1 MQPPGVEP
9 EPPRF
14 EPKPAFGDARMPPPP
29 PAVGKQKPAA
39 PPVASTSAPS
49 SATDISKVSKNS
61 NQSQSHQLLQRE
73 VFLCEGKIVFPKKST
88 TVFVGK
94 IPETLDAQGVDG
106 LLNCCGRVKSWKRAS
121 HFETEKPK
129 HFGFVEYFDALS
141 CIKAVRVLNALQVDK
156 SQLMAKGNQATIKYM
171 EEFMKYFRTE
181 AEASYDDKYECTGL
195 RKEIAE
201 FLEKRESKDA
211 ADAFFQ
217 TLGGAGGAAISTGE
231 DSSPGRQHDAGAGKK
246 GKASSS
252 ASKPSGAD
260 ERRLRRSDQQLY
272 ERSLKQFEIDEE
284 RRRNSKRRSLERE
297 ESYARER
304 LALIEREEERAE
316 ERGQEASHGD
326 GASKIFRQHLKGML
340 NSGGGSTLA
349 DSEDHHS
356 NSRRGGSSS
365 SQNRKEAKERR
376 LKRKREIEEDG
387 LDRQLEER
395 EKEEEAQRQISVTV
409 KSVSKVR
416 KNISSVF
423 GADEESGEQPKGLDI
438 MAQIPVEKEAVF
450 AYPIDWK
457 LFPLVSSS
465 VEKWVLQKTVELLG
479 EEEHSLKEF
488 VMKKLSKDTVSAEG
502 LVKQLEP
509 ILEEESSV
517 FVHKLFR
524 LIIYS
529 ILKL

>member
-1 MQPPGVEP
+1 MGEVRRGPG
-9 EPPRF
+9 
-14 EPKPAFGDARMPPPP
+14 
-29 PAVGKQKPAA
+29 
-39 PPVASTSAPS
+39 
-49 SATDISKVSKNS
+49 
-61 NQSQSHQLLQRE
+61 
-73 VFLCEGKIVFPKKST
+73 
-88 TVFVGK
+88 
-94 IPETLDAQGVDG
+94 
-106 LLNCCGRVKSWKRAS
+106 
-121 HFETEKPK
+121 
-129 HFGFVEYFDALS
+129 
-141 CIKAVRVLNALQVDK
+141 
-156 SQLMAKGNQATIKYM
+156 
-171 EEFMKYFRTE
+171 
-181 AEASYDDKYECTGL
+181 
-195 RKEIAE
+195 
-201 FLEKRESKDA
+201 
-211 ADAFFQ
+211 
-217 TLGGAGGAAISTGE
+217 
-231 DSSPGRQHDAGAGKK
+231 
-246 GKASSS
+246 
-252 ASKPSGAD
+252 
-260 ERRLRRSDQQLY
+260 
-272 ERSLKQFEIDEE
+272 
-284 RRRNSKRRSLERE
+284 
-297 ESYARER
+297 
-304 LALIEREEERAE
+304 

-349 DSEDHHS
+349 DSDDHHS

-365 SQNRKEAKERR
+365 FQNRKEAKERR

-438 MAQIPVEKEAVF
+438 MAQIPVEKEVVF

-502 LVKQLEP
+502 LVKELEP